1 MPMEQ
6 NIEVVKNL
14 ESNKDKT
21 IRLIF
26 VVLLLSLML
35 LMLFSGSN
43 ILPKSIFFDWLGGVI
58 LVALIS
64 IICVPMLISKD
75 PKTRIAGRFVTL
87 FIIVVILFSIFVL
100 PMLG

>member
-14 ESNKDKT
+14 ESNKNKT

-64 IICVPMLISKD
+64 KD